1 MMMKRVLAPFKRRIV
16 ERLEAKFAEQEAK
29 FTEQLHLQEAKFA
42 EQLDLDSKFAE
53 QEAKFARLN
62 ATLEFLELEVSDLRM
77 IIRHISAESDRYKE
91 IVVQTRDSFDYQWG
105 NITEGESLLSDGKF
119 LKEAS
124 SLVVQYTGLPAEW
137 FQGRRI
143 LDAGCGNGR
152 WSATLIAMGA
162 DVTAFDVTKNGVRA
176 TLDATDGKARVFQH
190 NILDPLEIDETF
202 DLVWSYGVLH
212 HTGDTWT
219 AFKNI
224 EGLARSDDGY
234 LVTML
239 YGEPRTSEIGDYREL
254 IDYQTMRREFRG
266 LPLAAIKARLEQRF
280 SPDVVH
286 GFFDAVSPLIN
297 DCYSRS
303 EVIGWYRQAGFTD
316 ISDTV
321 ENRNIH
327 IIGRRTTTD

>member
-1 MMMKRVLAPFKRRIV
+1 M
-16 ERLEAKFAEQEAK
+16 
-29 FTEQLHLQEAKFA
+29 TEH
-42 EQLDLDSKFAE
+42 
-53 QEAKFARLN
+53 
-62 ATLEFLELEVSDLRM
+62 
-77 IIRHISAESDRYKE
+77 
-91 IVVQTRDSFDYQWG
+91 
-105 NITEGESLLSDGKF
+105 
-119 LKEAS
+119 
-124 SLVVQYTGLPAEW
+124 
-137 FQGRRI
+137 
-143 LDAGCGNGR
+143 
-152 WSATLIAMGA
+152 
-162 DVTAFDVTKNGVRA
+162 GVRA
-176 TLDATDGKARVFQH
+176 TLDATSGKVRVFQH
-190 NILDPLEIDETF
+190 NVLDPLEIDETF

-234 LVTML
+234 LFTML